1 MPNLPK
7 SDAIASTKTKGT
19 GKGKGKGKSRLATS
33 STTASNANANAE
45 QRTAVDAKQTAA
57 ETEETKDFT
66 HAYAEDLRAD
76 IYTDVNANPKAKVH
90 TVEWNKIMIGACV
103 CVWIARA
110 FEMTDETR
118 LRLALDEL
126 VR

>member
-1 MPNLPK
+1 MRQFATHAMPNLPK
-7 SDAIASTKTKGT
+7 SDAIASTK
-19 GKGKGKGKSRLATS
+19 GKGKGKGKGKAKSRLATT
-33 STTASNANANAE
+33 STTTTSNAAE
-45 QRTAVDAKQTAA
+45 RTAVDATQTAA

-103 CVWIARA
+103 CGSLA
-110 FEMTDETR
+110 R
-118 LRLALDEL
+118 LR
-126 VR
+126 

>member
-7 SDAIASTKTKGT
+7 SDAIASTKTKGK
-19 GKGKGKGKSRLATS
+19 GKGKGKGKSRLATTT
-33 STTASNANANAE
+33 STTTTTTNAAE
-45 QRTAVDAKQTAA
+45 RTAVDATQTAA

-103 CVWIARA
+103 CVDRS
-110 FEMTDETR
+110 R
-118 LRLALDEL
+118 
-126 VR
+126 V